1 MVKSSDIVGTL
12 PLAML
17 LTVLALALALAL
29 LLLRLSDF
37 LMLTV
42 FFLLGFLT
50 GR

>member
-1 MVKSSDIVGTL
+1 
-12 PLAML
+12 ML
-17 LTVLALALALAL
+17 LTVLALALAL